1 MSKRESAVI
10 TRLKLTYCLHRRSHL
25 MGFFY
30 RTLRMID
37 HGMKPMYVFD
47 GKPPDLKKQ
56 VVSEA

>member
-1 MSKRESAVI
+1 
-10 TRLKLTYCLHRRSHL
+10 

-47 GKPPDLKKQ
+47 GTPPDLKKK
-56 VVSEA
+56 VVSIKRICSARPTDFA